1 MCVSSRVLCEGWWCH
16 AIVKSW
22 GQMESLNPERRHCR
36 IWGDVIENHRDRG
49 GINLSYLLWKF
60 PWPLYASNICT
71 NCTNHWII
79 LDNSKL
85 IIVFY
90 ILALIMSS
98 LVPEWISLSRTANF
112 MIKIIALP
120 NALSPESSSSLSSSR
135 CWWGRW
141 ESFTPG
147 LGLRRLHH
155 SLHTTTAQNRT
166 LTIWW
171 GRFLLRL
178 W

>member
-22 GQMESLNPERRHCR
+22 GQMESLNPEALLSNMRRCYWESSRSWGNHFIISVVEVSLTI
-36 IWGDVIENHRDRG
+36 IWFG
-49 GINLSYLLWKF
+49 LMYQ
-60 PWPLYASNICT
+60 LYH
-71 NCTNHWII
+71 HWII

-85 IIVFY
+85 IIVFNV
-90 ILALIMSS
+90 LALIMSS
-98 LVPEWISLSRTANF
+98 LVPEWISLPRTANF
-112 MIKIIALP
+112 MIKTIALP
-120 NALSPESSSSLSSSR
+120 GALSSESSSSLSSSH

>member
-22 GQMESLNPERRHCR
+22 GQMESLNPEALLSNMRRCYWESSRSWGNHFIISVVEVSLTI
-36 IWGDVIENHRDRG
+36 IWFG
-49 GINLSYLLWKF
+49 LMYQ
-60 PWPLYASNICT
+60 LYH
-71 NCTNHWII
+71 HWII

-85 IIVFY
+85 IIVFNV
-90 ILALIMSS
+90 LALIMSS
-98 LVPEWISLSRTANF
+98 LVPKWISLPRTANF
-112 MIKIIALP
+112 MIKLIALF
-120 NALSPESSSSLSSSR
+120 NALSSSSSSSLSSSH